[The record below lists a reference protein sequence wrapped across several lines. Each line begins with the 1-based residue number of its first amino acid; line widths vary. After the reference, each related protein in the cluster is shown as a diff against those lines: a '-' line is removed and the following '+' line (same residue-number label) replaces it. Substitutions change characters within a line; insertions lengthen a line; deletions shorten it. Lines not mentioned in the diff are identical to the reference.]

1 MLPLRLFLFGAPRIE
16 QDGNIITIPRRKVI
30 ALLAYLALTGQPQSR
45 DTLAALLWP
54 DHDQSGSRA
63 NLRRDLSRLRSL
75 LGESALEINRNQ
87 VGLNPAFDFWLD
99 VAAFRAGLSAIRAD
113 GHIPAQL
120 CPDCL
125 ERLTAAA
132 ALYTDHF
139 LAGFSLPDCP
149 EFDEWLFFQAEG
161 LRESLAEALQI
172 LLAWHAG
179 QQEFKQAIEYGRR
192 WLSLDS
198 LHEPAHRAL
207 MELYAWDGQQAAALR
222 QYQECL
228 RLLDEELGVAPEE
241 ETTALHESIRSRQL
255 TPQAR
260 EKQAVGRQAAVI
272 PAPAALAP
280 VERYVVE
287 RPLTSGGHGQLFLG
301 RDRVTGDPVVIK
313 QLIKEVVAQDPL
325 LVDRF
330 TQESEMLR
338 QLKHPNI
345 VRMLVTFEQEGQ
357 RSIVME
363 YVPGGSLGQLLDEQ
377 GRLPLEQVLTIG
389 LELADALSRS
399 HHLGIIHRD
408 IKPDNVLLAADGTP
422 RLTDFGTARLLRQD
436 ARLTQLGDFVGSPSY
451 ASPEMLRG
459 GEPDARSD
467 IWSLGVT
474 LFELLTGQQPF
485 PGEQI
490 LTVFNAILNDP
501 PPDLRQIQPDV
512 PPALASL
519 LERMLAK
526 DPNHR
531 PASMRQIAA
540 ELEAICAGGTA
551 IPPEPSPLPTP
562 AAELK
567 PIPHNL
573 ILPATPFIGRQEELS
588 RIHRLLTEE
597 PDCRLLTLVGPGGIG
612 KTRLATQA
620 AQMLLPTFTD
630 GVFMVQ
636 LAPVEEVAYLV
647 SAIAAAIALQFSG
660 ATEPKMQLL
669 HYLRPKKMLL
679 LLDNFEHLLD
689 GADLLSEILL
699 LAPQVSLLV
708 TSRERLHLQEEWNYE
723 MVGLPFPR
731 QAERPLP
738 DELSLYGAVQL
749 FLQCARRADA
759 AFALTE
765 ADAPAVAR
773 ICQLVDGMPLALEL
787 AASWARAMTC
797 GEIADEIARNL
808 DFLTATARNVPDRH
822 RSLRAIFEQSWQRLP
837 EAEQLICARLA
848 VFRGGCLRPAAEQV
862 TGATLPQLSLLV
874 DRSLLRRDRN
884 GRYEMHELIRQ
895 FALARLEADPEASQA
910 IQARHSAYYLRFLAD
925 CTGAI
930 KSDRQTAVLA
940 EIAAEIDN
948 VRLAWHQAIVRR
960 DGVALEQAVATL
972 WLFSEFRGVLH
983 EGESAFGAAAA
994 AWESGGE
1001 TAVSPGDETLIGFL
1015 LAGQGS
1021 LLARRGWFEEGE
1033 ALLQRGLAL
1042 LRQAEPP
1049 DQTKV
1054 AFTLAWLAFS
1064 YVTRGRYDEAQ
1075 QAAQASLSLC
1085 PQTGDKWIQ
1094 AGSLRLLGAV
1104 ALYRGQLP
1112 EAEHYLQD
1120 CLAVCQEIGERRI
1133 RTFATLNLGIIA
1145 KMRGETVQAGQFFD
1159 EAMQISQA
1167 LDDRLSQVAILIETG
1182 KLAIARGRYEQA
1194 RQTLEQSLALQRE
1207 IGRGD
1212 EGAALAALANAC
1224 RFQGETAAAERAY
1237 RDSLAISRAL
1247 GILPNVAHCL
1257 SGLGDLAFDQGH
1269 FVQAEQSQLEA
1280 LAIWQRI
1287 GNEPEMASIYRH
1299 LGHILIASDRTRR
1312 VEAQR
1317 HYQKALEWARQ
1328 YGLAPLALDVFVGLA
1343 GMLLRGG
1350 DGETAVA
1357 LLTLAQNHTASPRE
1371 TRQRAATLLADAP
1384 GNLSPALL
1392 QAAMNQRPDW
1402 AEAAGLVLAKLAAE
1416 QVEIAPVVP
1425 HNLPPEPTPF
1435 FGREAELAQ
1444 IQKML
1449 ATPDCRLVTVVG
1461 LGGMGKS
1468 RLALEAARLISA
1480 QVARPFRQ
1488 GIFFVPLVGI
1498 TAVETIPIAIADAL
1512 RLTLTGSGDA
1522 QTQLIN
1528 VLARKEMLLLLDNF
1542 EHLLDDEAQADA
1554 AINLVRAIL
1563 DRCPGVKLLITSREA
1578 LQMAAEWRLSLEG
1591 LAYARGEI
1599 SEIDAYSATQLFL
1612 QTAVQVQ
1619 PDFTLTEGVI
1629 PLVRRICQL
1638 TAGTPLAL
1646 KLAATWLRAIPL
1658 PHIVAEMEKNLDF
1671 LTTNMRDVPARQ
1683 RNMRAIFDYT
1693 WALFSPPEQKAFR
1706 ALSIFAGG
1714 FTADAAGAVAQ
1725 VSPFLLAGL
1734 VDHGVVQVH
1743 TLAPEQTGGAA
1754 DVVRYEIHELA
1765 RQYAASWLSEDE
1777 HAVIADAHARYFA
1790 DFFQRRHKPIQGSS
1804 FQTAVTELTIEQNNF
1819 IAAWNWLMAQVDNP
1833 ARAGFA
1839 ANLLG
1844 QMAPTLKHICYLKG
1858 PLQNAQQFFL
1868 EAAEMMQ
1875 AAGWDNGLGD
1885 EGEAKRLA
1893 LIQMQVRAAFFSF
1906 GISDYEAVDRLLV
1919 VALNWLAQQP
1929 EVGEL
1934 GLAYSILGKTSLL
1947 RGQREQAQAQF
1958 QKSLSLFAQTDE
1970 MYEYGDVLKGL
1981 GIVAVDEGRY
1991 DEATHYYEQALAIH
2005 QKQESW
2011 PGMAQV
2017 LHNLGTTNFRQ
2028 EKYEAAASYY
2038 QQALSVAET
2047 AGIGRGVMA
2056 TSDALGG
2063 VHRVLG
2069 KYTEAVAYHE
2079 RGIDLA
2085 RKLGEQRWLVA
2096 SLANLGRTYVAMGE
2110 LETAVATLKEGLE
2123 LSWETKNV
2131 PDLVAALTH
2140 MAQAW
2145 AELGHVEAALGLV
2158 FFLVER
2164 PEARAYVRQI
2174 NEQLVDELGA
2184 ELQSDVVAAAR
2195 AWAAGQDLAGV
2206 TAVAQSGPH
2215 ALQLPDLPSPA

>member
-1 MLPLRLFLFGAPRIE
+1 MLPLRMFLFGAPRIE
-16 QDGNIITIPRRKVI
+16 QDDKTITIPRRKVT

-54 DHDQSGSRA
+54 DHDQSGARA

-75 LGESALEINRNQ
+75 LGDDALEINRNQ
-87 VGLNPAFDFWLD
+87 IALHPGMDLWLD
-99 VAAFRAGLSAIRAD
+99 VADFRAALAAARA
-113 GHIPAQL
+113 HEHPPADL
-120 CPDCL
+120 CDACQ

-161 LRESLAEALQI
+161 LRESLAEVLQR
-172 LLAWHAG
+172 LLAWHTG
-179 QQEFKQAIEYGRR
+179 QQTYKQAIEYGRR

-222 QYQECL
+222 QYQECV
-228 RLLDEELGVAPEE
+228 RILDEELGVAPEE
-241 ETTALHESIRSRQL
+241 ATELLYAAIKSRQL

-260 EKQAVGRQAAVI
+260 TRQPESQQAALV
-272 PAPAALAP
+272 PAPNALSP
-280 VERYVVE
+280 ETRYVVE
-287 RPLTSGGHGQLFLG
+287 RPFTSGGHGQLFLG

-313 QLIKEVVAQDPL
+313 QLIKEVIAQDPL

-330 TQESEMLR
+330 KQEGELLR
-338 QLKHPNI
+338 QLQHPNI
-345 VRMLVTFEQEGQ
+345 VQMLATFEQNGQ

-363 YVPGGSLGQLLDEQ
+363 YAPGGSLRQLLDEK
-377 GRLPLEQVLTIG
+377 GPLPIEQIIAIG

-408 IKPDNVLLAADGTP
+408 IKPDNVLLAHDGTP
-422 RLTDFGTARLLRQD
+422 RLADFGTARLLRQD
-436 ARLTQLGDFVGSPSY
+436 VRLTQLGDFLGSPAY
-451 ASPEMLRG
+451 ASPETLRG
-459 GEPDARSD
+459 SEPDARSD
-467 IWSLGVT
+467 VWSLGVM
-474 LFELLTGQQPF
+474 LFELLTGQPPF

-490 LTVFNAILNDP
+490 LAVFTAILNDP
-501 PPDLRQIQPDV
+501 LPDLEQLRPDA
-512 PPALASL
+512 PPALNDL
-519 LERMLAK
+519 LGRMLAK
-526 DPNHR
+526 DPADR

-540 ELEAICAGGTA
+540 ELEAICAGEPA
-551 IPPEPSPLPTP
+551 SPPRPTP
-562 AAELK
+562 APPA
-567 PIPHNL
+567 PQNAIPHNL
-573 ILPATPFIGRQEELS
+573 TLPATPFVGRQEELS
-588 RIHRLLTEE
+588 SIQRLLTAE

-612 KTRLATQA
+612 KTRLALQA
-620 AQMLLPTFTD
+620 AQQLIPAFPD
-630 GVFMVQ
+630 GVFMVP
-636 LAPVEEVAYLV
+636 LAPVSEAAYLV
-647 SAIAAAIALQFSG
+647 SAIAAAIRLQFSG
-660 ATEPKMQLL
+660 AIEPKMQLL
-669 HYLRPKKMLL
+669 HHLRPKQMLL
-679 LLDNFEHLLD
+679 VLDNFEQLLD
-689 GADLLSEILL
+689 GADLLSELL
-699 LAPQVSLLV
+699 LVAPQVALLV
-708 TSRERLHLQEEWNYE
+708 TSRERLRLQEEWNYE

-731 QAERPLP
+731 QGERPLP
-738 DELSLYGAVQL
+738 DELTHYGAIQL
-749 FLQCARRADA
+749 FAQCARRADA
-759 AFALTE
+759 SFALTA
-765 ADAPAVAR
+765 ADAPAVIR

-797 GEIADEIARNL
+797 EEIAEEIARNL

-837 EAEQLICARLA
+837 AAEQAICARLA
-848 VFRGGCLRPAAEQV
+848 LFRGGCLRPAAEEV
-862 TGATLPQLSLLV
+862 TGASLPQLSLLV
-874 DRSLLRRDRN
+874 DRSLLRRDRH

-895 FALARLEADPEASQA
+895 FALARLEEEPEARQTM
-910 IQARHSAYYLRFLAD
+910 QARHSAYYLRFLAD
-925 CTGAI
+925 CTDGI

-948 VRLAWHQAIVRR
+948 VRLAWQQAIACR
-960 DGVALEQAVATL
+960 DGAALAEAIASL

-994 AWESGGE
+994 AWGTE
-1001 TAVSPGDETLIGFL
+1001 AGDETLVGFL

-1033 ALLQRGLAL
+1033 ALMQRGLAL
-1042 LRQAEPP
+1042 LRQAAPP
-1049 DQTKV
+1049 DPTKV
-1054 AFTLAWLAFS
+1054 AFALAWLAFS

-1075 QAAQASLSLC
+1075 EAAQASLSLY
-1085 PQTGDKWIQ
+1085 PQTGDRWTQ
-1094 AGSLRLLGAV
+1094 AGCLRLLGAA

-1112 EAEHYLQD
+1112 EAARYLQE
-1120 CLAVCQEIGERRI
+1120 CLAACQEIGERRI
-1133 RTFATLNLGIIA
+1133 RTFATLNLGVIA
-1145 KMRGETVQAGQFFD
+1145 HLRGETVQAGQFFD
-1159 EAMQISQA
+1159 EAMQLSRA
-1167 LDDRLSQVAILIETG
+1167 LDDRLSQVAILIESG
-1182 KLAIARGRYEQA
+1182 WLAISRGRYDQA
-1194 RQTLEQSLALQRE
+1194 RQMLEESLALQRE
-1207 IGRGD
+1207 VGRGD
-1212 EGAALAALANAC
+1212 EGAVLAALGSVC
-1224 RFQGETAAAERAY
+1224 RFQGEAAAAERAY
-1237 RDSLAISRAL
+1237 RDSLAASRAL
-1247 GILPNVAHCL
+1247 GILPNVARCL

-1287 GNEPEMASIYRH
+1287 GNEPEMAAIYRA
-1299 LGHILIASDRTRR
+1299 LGHILNASDRTRR

-1317 HYQKALEWARQ
+1317 HYQQALQWARQ

-1357 LLTLAQNHTASPRE
+1357 LLTLAQNHTASPYE
-1371 TRQRAATLLADAP
+1371 TRQRAAALLAEAP

-1392 QAAMNQRPDW
+1392 QAAMSQQPEWD
-1402 AEAAGLVLAKLAAE
+1402 EAAGLVLGKLAAE

-1435 FGREAELAQ
+1435 FGREMELAQ

-1449 ATPDCRLVTVVG
+1449 TTPDCRLVSLVG

-1480 QVARPFRQ
+1480 QTARPFRQ
-1488 GIFFVPLVGI
+1488 GIFFVPLVGV
-1498 TAVETIPIAIADAL
+1498 TAVDVVPTAIANAL
-1512 RLTLTGSGDA
+1512 RLSLTGSGDA

-1528 VLARKEMLLLLDNF
+1528 ALARKEMLLLLDNF
-1542 EHLLDDEAQADA
+1542 EQLLDDEGQAGA

-1578 LQMAAEWRLSLEG
+1578 LQIAAEWRLSLEG
-1591 LAYARGEI
+1591 LAYARNTT
-1599 SEIDAYSATQLFL
+1599 SEIDGYGATQLFL

-1619 PDFTLTEGVI
+1619 PGFALTENTT

-1646 KLAATWLRAIPL
+1646 KLAATWLRAISL
-1658 PHIVAEMEKNLDF
+1658 TRIVAEMEKSLDV
-1671 LTTNMRDVPARQ
+1671 LTTNLRDVPARQ

-1693 WALFSPPEQKAFR
+1693 WALLNPAEQEAFR

-1714 FTADAAGAVAQ
+1714 FAAEAAGAVAQ

-1734 VDHGVVQVH
+1734 VDRGMVQVRI
-1743 TLAPEQTGGAA
+1743 LAPLQTDGAR

-1765 RQYAASWLSEDE
+1765 RQYAASRLTGED
-1777 HAVIADAHARYFA
+1777 HTRVADAHAHYFA
-1790 DFFQRRHKPIQGSS
+1790 DFFQKRHKPIQRSK
-1804 FQTAVTELTIEQNNF
+1804 FQTAVAELTIEQNNI
-1819 IAAWNWLMAQVDNP
+1819 IAAWDWLLGQVADP
-1833 ARAGFA
+1833 ARAGLSA
-1839 ANLLG
+1839 ILMG

-1858 PLQNAQQFFL
+1858 PLQNARQLFL
-1868 EAAEMMQ
+1868 EAAEKMQ
-1875 AAGWDNGLGD
+1875 AAGWDSGLG
-1885 EGEAKRLA
+1885 EGGAAKRLA

-1906 GISDYEAVDRLLV
+1906 SISDYEAVERLLTPAQV
-1919 VALNWLAQQP
+1919 WLEQQP
-1929 EVGEL
+1929 EVKEL
-1934 GLAYSILGKTSLL
+1934 ALTHSILGKSYLL
-1947 RGQREQAQAQF
+1947 RGQREQAQKQF

-1970 MYEYGDVLKGL
+1970 YYEYADVLKGL

-1991 DEATHYYEQALAIH
+1991 DEATEYYEQALAVH
-2005 QKQESW
+2005 QEQGSW

-2028 EKYEAAASYY
+2028 ERYEAAASYY

-2047 AGIGRGVMA
+2047 AGVGRGVMT

-2069 KYTEAVAYHE
+2069 QYAEAVAYHQ
-2079 RGIDLA
+2079 RGITLA
-2085 RKLGEQRWLVA
+2085 RQLGEQRWLAA
-2096 SLANLGRTYVAMGE
+2096 SLANLGRTYMAMGE
-2110 LETAVATLKEGLE
+2110 LETAVATLKEGLD

-2145 AELGHVEAALGLV
+2145 AALGHVEAAFALAL
-2158 FFLVER
+2158 FLVER
-2164 PEARAYVRQI
+2164 PEARAYVREI
-2174 NEQLVDELGA
+2174 SEQLVDELGA
-2184 ELQSDVVAAAR
+2184 ELRPDIVAAAR
-2195 AWAAGQDLAGV
+2195 AWAAGQDLAEV
-2206 TAVAQSGPH
+2206 TAVAQSDPR
-2215 ALQLPDLPSPA
+2215 ALQLPNRPSLA